1 MSNSTLDNLKL
12 QEIRNKAS
20 NLSWHISSYF
30 NNNLEYGSVSN
41 ITLLAFLKDAFKLIE
56 WLHSIAH
63 DVRDLDSEI
72 LNIIHEAQSF
82 YFESFINDAV
92 LHSRWMVFIEEL
104 KDVAKEKNLIIT
116 PRKPKQKTKTNNN
129 DDLKEAFTSFGIQS
143 FLLPIE
149 YLEYFNLDG
158 SKRNKFSRLVNT
170 LLN

>member
-1 MSNSTLDNLKL
+1 
-12 QEIRNKAS
+12 
-20 NLSWHISSYF
+20 
-30 NNNLEYGSVSN
+30 
-41 ITLLAFLKDAFKLIE
+41 
-56 WLHSIAH
+56 
-63 DVRDLDSEI
+63 
-72 LNIIHEAQSF
+72 
-82 YFESFINDAV
+82 
-92 LHSRWMVFIEEL
+92 MVFIDDL
-104 KDVAKEKNLIIT
+104 KDVVKEKNLIIT